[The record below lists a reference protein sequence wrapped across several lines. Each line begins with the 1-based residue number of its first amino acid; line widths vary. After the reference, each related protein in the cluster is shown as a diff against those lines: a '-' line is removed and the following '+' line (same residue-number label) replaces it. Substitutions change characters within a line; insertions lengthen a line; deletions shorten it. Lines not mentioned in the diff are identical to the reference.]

1 MNNHATQYKKAAMAA
16 IFSFLL
22 LGSINVAAQKSV
34 YDVIPGSGPKKSR
47 PATNNTSLPNVIRG
61 DNRRGDDRRDD
72 DRRDNDRVYRSGRRT
87 HLPPG
92 QAKKIY
98 GGSARD
104 YAPGQVKKREHGHGN
119 RGGKKGNHGNH

>member
-1 MNNHATQYKKAAMAA
+1 MNNHATQCKKAAMAA

-22 LGSINVAAQKSV
+22 FGSINVAAQKSV
-34 YDVIPGSGPKKSR
+34 YDVIPGSGPKK
-47 PATNNTSLPNVIRG
+47 PKPTTNTTSLPNIIRG
-61 DNRRGDDRRDD
+61 EDRRDD
-72 DRRDNDRVYRSGRRT
+72 GRREHAKVYRRSRRT

-98 GGSARD
+98 GGSATD

-119 RGGKKGNHGNH
+119 GGGKKGNRGNH